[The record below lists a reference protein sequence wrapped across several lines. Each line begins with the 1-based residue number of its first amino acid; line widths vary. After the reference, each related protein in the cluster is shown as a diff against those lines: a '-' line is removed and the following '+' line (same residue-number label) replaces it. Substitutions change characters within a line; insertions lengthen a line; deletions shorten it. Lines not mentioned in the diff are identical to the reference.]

1 MIWSYNMARTSLKKV
16 PTAPKADAKPEKKMI
31 DAADALGDLP
41 IVHYRYVP
49 EESKPLLHGYPMFL
63 HDLLDDIY
71 LQALHRIANLP
82 RGVNLSPRQL
92 CRRSFW
98 MQMTPWT
105 QERIGQCL
113 DCLVARNAL
122 PLVYAG
128 ETRAGA
134 PKFKRL

>member
-1 MIWSYNMARTSLKKV
+1 MARNSLKQV
-16 PTAPKADAKPEKKMI
+16 PTAPKADAKPAKKVI

-41 IVHYRYVP
+41 IVFHPYVP
-49 EESKPLLHGYPMFL
+49 EESKLPLHDYPVFL
-63 HDLLDDIY
+63 RDLLDFIHQ
-71 LQALHRIANLP
+71 QAQHRIANLP

-92 CRRSFW
+92 CRRKFW
-98 MQMTPWT
+98 IQMSPGT
-105 QERIGQCL
+105 QERVGQCL

-128 ETRAGA
+128 LTPAGA